1 MLQSYEITHSVYV
14 YGNFFLVR
22 RDVTNLDKPENIGV
36 QGCRNFHINPEPGIS
51 LGAWHIL
58 PDDLVKHKDFVNDKD
73 WFEKS
78 LKFGQPIIIYF
89 HGTNGTRAI
98 SYRVGLYKLLQKL
111 NYHVICCDYR

>member
-1 MLQSYEITHSVYV
+1 MLLQSYKIAQYSVNV
-14 YGNFFLVR
+14 NFFLVR

-58 PDDLVKHKDFVNDKD
+58 PDDLVKHKDFANDKD

-78 LKFGQPIIIYF
+78 LNFGP
-89 HGTNGTRAI
+89 
-98 SYRVGLYKLLQKL
+98 K
-111 NYHVICCDYR
+111 